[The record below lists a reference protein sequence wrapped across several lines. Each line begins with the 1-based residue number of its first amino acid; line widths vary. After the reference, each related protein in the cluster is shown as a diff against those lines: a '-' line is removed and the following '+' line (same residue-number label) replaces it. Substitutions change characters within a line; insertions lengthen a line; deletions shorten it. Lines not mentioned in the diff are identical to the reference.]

1 MRISICFSLLLAS
14 VLLGSCSTTRVINEG
29 EYLYTGSK
37 VEIEATGEE
46 KVGALKNQLE
56 KVADQERNKR
66 LFGLL
71 PVKLWMYNLAGDSVP
86 KDGLCHWLKFKVGE
100 PPVLF
105 KNYTIDATR
114 EEMMDVLNNHGYYQY
129 EIETDRIAEG
139 KKMKLNYHVKL
150 ENPYYFGTLDY
161 PPAADTLREL
171 IREMKAETVIKKGE
185 QYRLSTLKQER
196 QRIDREL
203 KEQGFFYFLPE
214 YLYFLLDTTMTT
226 HAMDVTLAVKEEM
239 PDEAAEI
246 FHINNI
252 FVYHDSTLI
261 DDPVRPDTVVIGGIS
276 HVSHGRLSLERALI
290 NRFVFIERGKPYRIS
305 DYRETVRRL
314 TRLDVFRY
322 VQVRYKE
329 PPGTSR
335 NLLDAHI
342 ELVEEKPRSLRA
354 EVRAVSKSND
364 FAGPGI
370 DLSYLNRNVNNT
382 ATSFQLM
389 IDGAFE
395 TQVSARGRGLN
406 NFEVGT
412 NAELDLPR
420 FVAPE
425 FIVSKITDRRFDPR
439 TRISTGF
446 SHFNRGGLFTVN
458 TFSLSMDYNWQE
470 SSTRTH
476 DLKILSLDYQRLQN
490 ISELPEVTSFV
501 ERNYPQA
508 FIPSLRYSYTVNNLL
523 YSKRFNQY
531 LNVAVEPAGSLF
543 GLGDMLTSEVTGKDN
558 LTSEVFGI
566 PFAQYARI
574 LNDARLYWNVS
585 ETHKLV
591 GRFYLGLGVP
601 YGNSEVLPYKKQF
614 YSGGTSSL
622 RAFPSRSVGPGSY
635 YDTTM
640 VTEGLRLGQTGDIKL
655 EMNLEYRIGLW
666 KYLKG
671 ALFVDAGNI
680 WLYNENENLPGGALN
695 LSEAMGQLAIG
706 GGIGL
711 RLDVSFFVLRLDVA
725 VPFRKPYL
733 PENERWVFDDIN
745 PGNGAW
751 RQENVVFNLAIGYPF

>member
-1 MRISICFSLLLAS
+1 MRISICFLLLIFAF
-14 VLLGSCSTTRVINEG
+14 LLGSCSTTRLIGEG

-37 VEIEATGEE
+37 VEVEATGTTRAAEVKKE
-46 KVGALKNQLE
+46 LE
-56 KVADQERNKR
+56 KVAGQERNKR
-66 LFGLL
+66 LFGFL
-71 PVKLWMYNLAGDSVP
+71 PMKLWMYNLAGDSVP
-86 KDGLCHWLKFKVGE
+86 SSGLRHWLKFKVGE

-105 KNYTIDATR
+105 RNYTVEATR
-114 EEMMDVLNNHGYYQY
+114 EEMMDVLHNYGYYQY
-129 EIETDRIAEG
+129 EIQTDRIADE
-139 KKMKLNYHVKL
+139 KKMKLKYLVAL
-150 ENPYYFGTLDY
+150 GNPYYFGNISY
-161 PPAADTLREL
+161 PSAADTLREL
-171 IREMKAETVIKKGE
+171 IGQMKEQTLISKGE

-196 QRIDREL
+196 QRIDQDL
-203 KEQGFFYFLPE
+203 KQQGFFYFLPE
-214 YLYFLLDTTMTT
+214 YLYFLLDTTQAT
-226 HAMDVTLAVKEEM
+226 HEMDVTLAVKEEI
-239 PDEAAEI
+239 PDEAADI
-246 FHINNI
+246 FNINRI
-252 FVYHDSTLI
+252 FVYHDSTLSSH
-261 DDPVRPDTVVIGGIS
+261 PTPPDTVVEGGIS
-276 HVSHGRLSLERALI
+276 HISYGRQSLDREMI
-290 NRFVFIERGKPYRIS
+290 NRFVFIERGKPYHIS
-305 DYRETVRRL
+305 DYRETLRRL
-314 TRLDVFRY
+314 TRLNVFRY

-329 PPGTSR
+329 SPGTNR

-342 ELVEEKPRSLRA
+342 QLVEEKPRSLRA

-370 DLSYLNRNVNNT
+370 DLSYLNRNVRNT

-389 IDGAFE
+389 LNGAFE
-395 TQVSARGRGLN
+395 TQVSARGKGLN
-406 NFEVGT
+406 NFEVGA
-412 NAELDLPR
+412 NAEWDLPR

-425 FIVSKITDRRFDPR
+425 FIVSRITDRRFDPR
-439 TRISTGF
+439 TRIRTGF

-458 TFSLSMDYNWQE
+458 TFSLSMDYNWRE
-470 SSTRTH
+470 STTRTH
-476 DLKILSLDYQRLQN
+476 DLKILSLDYQRLRN

-508 FIPSLRYSYTVNNLL
+508 FIPSFRYSYTLNNLL
-523 YSKRFNQY
+523 YNRRFNQY
-531 LNVAVEPAGSLF
+531 LNVAVEPAGSLS
-543 GLGDMLTSEVTGKDN
+543 GLGDMLISEVAGNDN
-558 LTSEVFGI
+558 LTSEIFGI

-591 GRFYLGLGVP
+591 GRFYLGLGIP

-614 YSGGTSSL
+614 YSGGTTSL

-635 YDTTM
+635 HDTTM
-640 VTEGLRLGQTGDIKL
+640 VTQGLRLGQTGDIKL

-680 WLYNENENLPGGALN
+680 WLYNENENIPGGALN
-695 LSEAMGQLAIG
+695 LSEVPDQLAVG

-733 PENERWVFDDIN
+733 PENERWVFDDIH
-745 PGNGAW
+745 PGNSAW

>member
-1 MRISICFSLLLAS
+1 MRISTCFLLLLAA
-14 VLLGSCSTTRVINEG
+14 VFLGSCSTTRLINEG

-37 VEIEATGEE
+37 VEIDATGEE
-46 KVGALKNQLE
+46 KSGALKKQLE

-66 LFGLL
+66 LFGFL
-71 PVKLWMYNLAGDSVP
+71 PMKLWMYNLAGDSVP
-86 KDGLCHWLKFKVGE
+86 SSGLRHWMKYKIGE

-105 KNYTIDATR
+105 RNYTIEATR
-114 EEMMDVLNNHGYYQY
+114 EEMMNVLNNHGYYQY
-129 EIETDRIAEG
+129 EIEADRIAGE
-139 KKMKLNYHVKL
+139 KKMKLNYQVKPGK
-150 ENPYYFGTLDY
+150 PYYFGTLDY
-161 PPAADTLREL
+161 PPATDTLREL
-171 IREMKAETVIKKGE
+171 IRDMQAETVISEGA
-185 QYRLSTLKQER
+185 QYRLSILKQER
-196 QRIDREL
+196 QRIDQEL
-203 KEQGFFYFLPE
+203 KEHGFFYFLPE
-214 YLYFLLDTTMTT
+214 YLYFLLDTTVTT
-226 HAMDVTLAVKEEM
+226 HKMDVTLAVKEEM

-246 FHINNI
+246 FQINDI

-261 DDPVRPDTVVIGGIS
+261 NHPAPPDKVVTGGIS
-276 HVSHGRLSLERALI
+276 HISYGRLSLERALI

-370 DLSYLNRNVNNT
+370 DLSYLNRNVRNT

-395 TQVSARGRGLN
+395 TQVSARGKGLN
-406 NFEVGT
+406 NFEVGA

-420 FVAPE
+420 FVAPD
-425 FIVSKITDRRFDPR
+425 FIVSRITDRRFDPR
-439 TRISTGF
+439 TRIRTGF
-446 SHFNRGGLFTVN
+446 NHFNRGGLFTVN

-470 SSTRTH
+470 STTRTH
-476 DLKILSLDYQRLQN
+476 DLKILSLDYQRLRN

-508 FIPSLRYSYTVNNLL
+508 FIPSFRYSYTLNNLL
-523 YSKRFNQY
+523 YNKRFNQY

-543 GLGDMLTSEVTGKDN
+543 GLGDMLISEVTGNDN
-558 LTSEVFGI
+558 LTSEIFGI

-574 LNDARLYWNVS
+574 LSDARWYWNVS

-614 YSGGTSSL
+614 YSGGTTSL

-635 YDTTM
+635 HDTTM

-671 ALFVDAGNI
+671 ALFLDAGNI
-680 WLYNENENLPGGALN
+680 WLFNENENFPGGALN
-695 LSEAMGQLAIG
+695 LSEAPGQLAIG

-733 PENERWVFDDIN
+733 PAEGRWVFDDFA
-745 PGNGAW
+745 PGNASW

>member
-1 MRISICFSLLLAS
+1 MILSAVF
-14 VLLGSCSTTRVINEG
+14 LGSCSTTRLINEG
-29 EYLYTGSK
+29 DYLYTGSK
-37 VEIEATGEE
+37 VEVETTGEE
-46 KVGALKNQLE
+46 KPGAVKNQLE

-86 KDGLCHWLKFKVGE
+86 TDGLRHWLKFKVGE

-105 KNYTIDATR
+105 KNYTIEATR

-139 KKMKLNYHVKL
+139 KKMRLKYQVELGKLYH
-150 ENPYYFGTLDY
+150 FGNLDY

-185 QYRLSTLKQER
+185 QYRLLTLKQER

-214 YLYFLLDTTMTT
+214 YLYFLLDTTVTT
-226 HAMDVTLAVKEEM
+226 HEMDVTLAVKHEM

-246 FHINNI
+246 FKINNI
-252 FVYHDSTLI
+252 YIYHDSTLSGH
-261 DDPVRPDTVVIGGIS
+261 PAQPDTVVTGGIS
-276 HVSHGRLSLERALI
+276 HISYGRLSLERELV

-314 TRLDVFRY
+314 TRLGVFRY

-329 PPGTSR
+329 PPGTPR

-370 DLSYLNRNVNNT
+370 DLSYLDRNVKNT

-389 IDGAFE
+389 INGAFE
-395 TQVSARGRGLN
+395 TQVAARGKGLN
-406 NFEVGT
+406 NFEVGA

-420 FVAPE
+420 FVAPD
-425 FIVSKITDRRFDPR
+425 FIVSRVIDRRFDPR

-470 SSTRTH
+470 STTRTH
-476 DLKILSLDYQRLQN
+476 DLKILSLDYQRLRN

-508 FIPSLRYSYTVNNLL
+508 FIPSFRYSYTLNNLL
-523 YSKRFNQY
+523 YNKRFNQY
-531 LNVAVEPAGSLF
+531 LNVAFEPAGSLF
-543 GLGDMLTSEVTGKDN
+543 GLGDMLISEVTGNDN
-558 LTSEVFGI
+558 LTSEIFGI

-614 YSGGTSSL
+614 YSGGTTSL

-635 YDTTM
+635 YDTTT

-655 EMNLEYRIGLW
+655 EMNLEYRIELW

-680 WLYNENENLPGGALN
+680 WLYNENDNFPGGALN
-695 LSEAMGQLAIG
+695 LAEAPGQLAMG

-725 VPFRKPYL
+725 IPFRKPYL
-733 PENERWVFDDIN
+733 PENERWVLDDIN
-745 PGNGAW
+745 PGSGAW